1 MGVLRIV
8 TDAVEKGICKNLKA
22 TLIQD
27 WKTIRNLDS
36 KSHLPGFAC
45 FKFQL
50 HIFCEDFFDSIGQ
63 NLNNSSEQLFSA
75 RLR

>member
-36 KSHLPGFAC
+36 KSHLPGFVY
-45 FKFQL
+45 FQIPTP
-50 HIFCEDFFDSIGQ
+50 HFFCGDVFGSIDP
-63 NLNNSSEQLFSA
+63 FWTSA
-75 RLR
+75 ATAALSR